1 MNLYIIQNGNTYDV
15 TKAASGLTWRYELE
29 TLAAELSFGVTGGGF
44 AVGSVVIMKE
54 KNREIF
60 RGVIVTESG
69 KDTVEYTCMDLGW
82 YLNKNEVI
90 VQFKKS
96 TIYDAVLHL
105 TKKFNIPTELPTSLK
120 KATITKLYKDVGVG
134 DILKELLET
143 ATAKTNTRYYMRMYG
158 GVLAIRTYQREPIS
172 IYGVGVDYTL
182 GRSIENMSN
191 KVVIVS
197 SEEKSSKVYAEV
209 KDDASIKK
217 YGLLQTIETVDAE
230 DVSKARNIAKNKL
243 KELNRITEDI
253 SVSCIGNYDIVAGRR
268 VTIDNEELKGDFV
281 VKEVT
286 HTYTN
291 DRNYFC
297 ELTLERWE
305 TFVLGYTV
313 S

>member
-143 ATAKTNTRYYMRMYG
+143 ATAKTNTRYYMKMYG
-158 GVLAIRTYQREPIS
+158 GVLAIRTYQRDPIP

-197 SEEKSSKVYAEV
+197 NEEKSSKVYAEA

-286 HTYTN
+286 HTYAN